1 MAGWPLRQWSRGGK
15 VKGKRLKVK
24 GGSSRKRV
32 GGKLLTHVTSVV
44 DVQAHEVWF
53 KVKVAGRREPFV
65 LYGSVFKYHMAINA
79 IKVFAVFK

>member
-1 MAGWPLRQWSRGGK
+1 
-15 VKGKRLKVK
+15 VRLKVK

-53 KVKVAGRREPFV
+53 KVKAVGKREPFV

>member
-1 MAGWPLRQWSRGGK
+1 M
-15 VKGKRLKVK
+15 
-24 GGSSRKRV
+24 

-53 KVKVAGRREPFV
+53 KVKAVGKRESFV
-65 LYGSVFKYHMAINA
+65 LNGSVPKFHMATNT

>member
-1 MAGWPLRQWSRGGK
+1 M
-15 VKGKRLKVK
+15 
-24 GGSSRKRV
+24 

-53 KVKVAGRREPFV
+53 KVKVAGKREPFV
-65 LYGSVFKYHMAINA
+65 LNGSVFKFHMAINA